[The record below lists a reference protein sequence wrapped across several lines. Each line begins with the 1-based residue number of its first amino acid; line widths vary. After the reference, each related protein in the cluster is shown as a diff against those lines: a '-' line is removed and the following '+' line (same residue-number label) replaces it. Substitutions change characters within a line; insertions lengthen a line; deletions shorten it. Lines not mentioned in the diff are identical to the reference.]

1 MSTHTGVE
9 DAGFLSMETRIRY
22 LRIALFVFGLFL
34 IFALPIFVFWI
45 WPAGW
50 AWGWQDGWHSHYVYM
65 ILSMFSV
72 MGIMFLC
79 AIRDPLAYRS
89 LIWYAVWSSV
99 AHAFVMLYLALN
111 EEAERGHLVGD
122 IPMLFIM
129 ALTLG
134 ILMPRAPKTGSR
146 G

>member
-1 MSTHTGVE
+1 MSIESNTG
-9 DAGFLSMETRIRY
+9 DTGFLSMETRIKY
-22 LRIALFVFGLFL
+22 LRIALLVFGLFL
-34 IFALPIFVFWI
+34 IFALSIFVFWL

-65 ILSMFSV
+65 ILAMFAV
-72 MGIMFLC
+72 MGVMFLF

-99 AHAFVMLYLALN
+99 AHAIVMLVLALR

-129 ALTLG
+129 AATFA
-134 ILMPRAPKTGSR
+134 ILMPPRCQAESR